1 MSDVS
6 TPERI
11 TADTWANLQEW
22 ARGMAQRAAGANS
35 DVPELSPA
43 EAEKQA
49 RRGDLLAYGFPEK
62 YASGVDPSVGL
73 EHAASEAALQRW
85 MARLPEMI
93 RDGGHLILCGG
104 VGIGKSYACARIA
117 EFMRQLPGNRPW
129 YPSEISFRFAPDLA
143 GDLLDWDAQRQ
154 SWPAAVVMIMRA
166 VLLIVDDVDRWLTL
180 DQYDRNRARLLYQW
194 DALMERRD
202 CAGRVTVV
210 TANRPEHDV
219 PGKPGSGLQA
229 VPEFRRWLSRAHG
242 RGDVLTIPGADRR
255 ATR

>member
-22 ARGMAQRAAGANS
+22 ARGMAQWDAGANS

-154 SWPAAVVMIMRA
+154 SWPAACASAPKNTRQNRSRSLYPMQREGPVMF
-166 VLLIVDDVDRWLTL
+166 LP
-180 DQYDRNRARLLYQW
+180 ARSKNS
-194 DALMERRD
+194 
-202 CAGRVTVV
+202 GPS
-210 TANRPEHDV
+210 TAP
-219 PGKPGSGLQA
+219 
-229 VPEFRRWLSRAHG
+229 SR
-242 RGDVLTIPGADRR
+242 
-255 ATR
+255 